1 MRKCPGSILNAGRPE
16 ALTLSC
22 VGVARVR
29 PRLSASRDA
38 AALPSPNCS
47 MALAVWLERRVVS
60 GVGVVSLFHPT
71 MKRKQQ
77 RLHLQLDLMTYYR
90 SRTKVVP
97 VLELHVRYSTVICMV
112 SWTAVY
118 TDRCRYHTASFHKYI
133 YTVPGMRNEL
143 ITDHSYHESIY
154 KHKFQILNGKTLL
167 ASRFKRAEL
176 IH

>member
-1 MRKCPGSILNAGRPE
+1 M
-16 ALTLSC
+16 
-22 VGVARVR
+22 V
-29 PRLSASRDA
+29 
-38 AALPSPNCS
+38 
-47 MALAVWLERRVVS
+47 
-60 GVGVVSLFHPT
+60 
-71 MKRKQQ
+71 
-77 RLHLQLDLMTYYR
+77 QLDLMTYYR

-167 ASRFKRAEL
+167 ASRFKGAQL